1 MNAHEICTLTN
12 SLADKCFENVE
23 VVDSDMGTYVVK
35 HEGKYC
41 VVRFNVCK
49 EYPAELMERF
59 SLKRKM
65 REERENRK
73 LMAKLKEMFT

>member
-1 MNAHEICTLTN
+1 MNALEIRTLTN
-12 SLADKCFENVE
+12 SLADKCFEKVE
-23 VVDSDMGTYVVK
+23 VVDEDMGIYIVK

-41 VVRFNVCK
+41 VVRINVCK
-49 EYPAELMERF
+49 EYPAELIERF

-65 REERENRK
+65 RQEKENRK

>member
-1 MNAHEICTLTN
+1 MIANEIRTLTN

-41 VVRFNVCK
+41 VVRFNVCE
-49 EYPAELMERF
+49 EYPTELMERF

-65 REERENRK
+65 REEKENRK

>member
-1 MNAHEICTLTN
+1 MNALEIRTLTN
-12 SLADKCFENVE
+12 SLTDKCFEKVE
-23 VVDSDMGTYVVK
+23 VIDSDMGTYIVK

-65 REERENRK
+65 QQEKENRK
-73 LMAKLKEMFT
+73 LMAKLKKMFT